1 MHWQTT
7 RFTID
12 LTWPQVMGIVNLTAD
27 SFSDGGHCLDARAA
41 LRHAE
46 QMLRDGAQLLDL
58 GAESSRPGAAPVP
71 AELEWARLRPVLQEA
86 LRWGVPLSVDT
97 CKPQVMAQA
106 LELGVDVIND
116 IQALQASGAAECLAA
131 HPGAGVC
138 LMHMRG
144 EPRTMQGLTRYD
156 DVLGAVREFLARRVS
171 SLQAL
176 GLERE
181 RIVLD
186 PGFGFAKTAEQN
198 LTLARH
204 LPALSALG
212 LPLLV
217 GWSRKSSLGWLCG
230 RTVDQRLPASLA
242 AGLAAVQ
249 AGARILRVHD
259 VAAMVDALRT
269 WRALQPV
276 QGQ

>member
-1 MHWQTT
+1 
-7 RFTID
+7 
-12 LTWPQVMGIVNLTAD
+12 
-27 SFSDGGHCLDARAA
+27 
-41 LRHAE
+41 
-46 QMLRDGAQLLDL
+46 
-58 GAESSRPGAAPVP
+58 
-71 AELEWARLRPVLQEA
+71 
-86 LRWGVPLSVDT
+86 
-97 CKPQVMAQA
+97 MAQA

-198 LTLARH
+198 LTVARH